1 MPPAFL
7 SKLAPVTLRGG
18 GFGVALGHRIG
29 GRSLGTCISKFQL
42 SALFLLHKIKDA
54 TLSSESRRNFLSSV
68 LKKKNLN
75 FLKKAI
81 FPLELTPTVNVQG
94 CVR

>member
-1 MPPAFL
+1 M
-7 SKLAPVTLRGG
+7 
-18 GFGVALGHRIG
+18 ALGHRIG

-42 SALFLLHKIKDA
+42 SALFLLHIIKDA
-54 TLSSESRRNFLSSV
+54 TLFPKSRRNFLSSV
-68 LKKKNLN
+68 LKKNLN